1 MDQEIITPEEAG
13 VVAEEVVAV
22 NVDTTVEEVV
32 AEVVPETTAEVLND
46 ENVAVAEEVVETVE
60 EVA

>member
-1 MDQEIITPEEAG
+1 MEEEIITPEEAG
-13 VVAEEVVAV
+13 VVAE

-32 AEVVPETTAEVLND
+32 SETTAEVLND
-46 ENVAVAEEVVETVE
+46 ENVDVATEVVETVE